1 MIKACIFNLNG
12 TIVDKYSLT
21 YILSLKKLFE
31 ERDIYLSNSII
42 NKNII
47 YKKKNIIKNI
57 LNDEII
63 KKQWEIKY
71 NYIPNKYDIYGLNNE
86 YHKIHFDYCKNLI
99 TIIPETEECI
109 NILNEQNIM
118 IGYNSELNDINTN
131 IIINKLKKNNINFNS
146 NINNIKPENI
156 IRVDNNISTIKS
168 IIGNKNWIVGVS
180 RWSIHMNIYNIHDAY
195 NFQSYELKD
204 KIKESKKLLKDAG
217 ADFVIETLK
226 ELPCIINKINN
237 NSKSLIIHD

>member
-1 MIKACIFNLNG
+1 
-12 TIVDKYSLT
+12 
-21 YILSLKKLFE
+21 
-31 ERDIYLSNSII
+31 
-42 NKNII
+42 
-47 YKKKNIIKNI
+47 
-57 LNDEII
+57 
-63 KKQWEIKY
+63 
-71 NYIPNKYDIYGLNNE
+71 
-86 YHKIHFDYCKNLI
+86 
-99 TIIPETEECI
+99 
-109 NILNEQNIM
+109 M

-217 ADFVIETLK
+217 PDFVIETLK
-226 ELPCIINKINN
+226 
-237 NSKSLIIHD
+237 